1 MQRSA
6 AVPPGRLACG
16 ALSINQCTAL
26 CVGSSVAGHNWVH
39 LGALQE
45 MQTSAADSG
54 IDFRQRLSQVVGDM
68 GQIDWLVPP
77 MLQKA

>member
-1 MQRSA
+1 MMVVSHRRSD
-6 AVPPGRLACG
+6 G
-16 ALSINQCTAL
+16 NQL
-26 CVGSSVAGHNWVH
+26 CC
-39 LGALQE
+39 ALQE
-45 MQTSAADSG
+45 TQASAADGG